1 MAVSE
6 QERHQLHSTL
16 ERVLGEREAA
26 TMMALTP
33 PIGWGDVSRRSDVDH
48 LGVLTNTQLEQFRAE
63 MNGRFVQF
71 ETAMSGRFAQL
82 ETAMSSRFEQFRT
95 EMDARFDQ
103 TEERFERK
111 LSESQ
116 NKLMIFVTTTTL
128 TAIIAVAG
136 IAFTAAGL
144 T

>member
-1 MAVSE
+1 M
-6 QERHQLHSTL
+6 
-16 ERVLGEREAA
+16 
-26 TMMALTP
+26 
-33 PIGWGDVSRRSDVDH
+33 
-48 LGVLTNTQLEQFRAE
+48 LTNTQLEQFK
-63 MNGRFVQF
+63 
-71 ETAMSGRFAQL
+71 
-82 ETAMSSRFEQFRT
+82 T

-111 LSESQ
+111 LSENQ